1 MEETVNPQGNE
12 SQSENNNIEAA
23 FDQYMERQANHA
35 GESLL
40 GQQQQGAEQG
50 QPDDAEADGVE
61 DSGDSAQRYKVKVN
75 GEEKEVTLDELIKGY
90 QLESDYRIK
99 TSQLAEQARATQE
112 QYQRAQQLQAHYAQ
126 QLQAYQQQLATLQPQ
141 PPDPD
146 MIGKDPVAFLRHQQA
161 YQQWQQQMQVVA
173 AEQQRLGE
181 MQALQQAQMQ
191 QQTLAQQGEL
201 LIKAIPEWADQEKGK
216 AEKAALS
223 SYLVGQGFGH
233 DEVAAVTDH
242 RAVVLARKAM
252 LYDEMIKKTGAVSE
266 KMQNVPPRSPQK
278 PGSGKTATGNRITN
292 SIAALKKSGSVDDA
306 ANAFAAMLA
315 Q

>member
-12 SQSENNNIEAA
+12 SQSENENIEAA
-23 FDQYMERQANHA
+23 FDQYLERQAGTA
-35 GESLL
+35 GEPLL
-40 GQQQQGAEQG
+40 GQQPQGAEQG
-50 QPDDAEADGVE
+50 KPEGSEAEQQAVE
-61 DSGDSAQRYKVKVN
+61 QEQQRYKVKIN
-75 GEEKEVTLDELIKGY
+75 GEEKEVPLDELIKGY

-161 YQQWQQQMQVVA
+161 YQQWQQQMQGVA

-266 KMQNVPPRSPQK
+266 KLQNVPPRSPQA
-278 PGSGKTATGNRITN
+278 PGGGKSPAGNKINN
-292 SIAALKKSGSVDDA
+292 SMAALRKSGSVEDA
-306 ANAFAAMLA
+306 ANAFAAMLG

>member
-12 SQSENNNIEAA
+12 SQSENENIEAA
-23 FDQYMERQANHA
+23 FDQYLERQAGTA
-35 GESLL
+35 GEPLL
-40 GQQQQGAEQG
+40 GQQPQGAEQG
-50 QPDDAEADGVE
+50 QPEGSEAEQQAVE
-61 DSGDSAQRYKVKVN
+61 QEQQRYKVKIN
-75 GEEKEVTLDELIKGY
+75 GEEKEVPLDELIKGY

-161 YQQWQQQMQVVA
+161 YQQWQQQMQSVA
-173 AEQQRLGE
+173 AEQQRVLE
-181 MQALQQAQMQ
+181 MQSQQYAAMQ
-191 QQTLAQQGEL
+191 QQTIAKQGEL
-201 LIKAIPEWADQEKGK
+201 LIKAIPEWADQEKSK
-216 AEKAALS
+216 TEKAALS
-223 SYLVGQGFGH
+223 SYLLGQGFGQ